1 MPWLRRNQQEK
12 RSEGEGKTSQQIAD
26 CNWFKF
32 VDDAWQITCPAATS
46 QTPIATATWLAATV
60 NYIATHFCLIV
71 AQFAALENFPNGP
84 ICSLG
89 VKAAKER
96 QRHRQGEGEEE
107 KQTSG
112 KWLWRATV
120 ANYQCDL
127 CTLSKCVFLS
137 AFHKFSP
144 SVIHK
149 MQTNKFAINCALGEK
164 AIFHRVKGNTHSN
177 TNNNN

>member
-1 MPWLRRNQQEK
+1 MERRTN
-12 RSEGEGKTSQQIAD
+12 
-26 CNWFKF
+26 
-32 VDDAWQITCPAATS
+32 
-46 QTPIATATWLAATV
+46 
-60 NYIATHFCLIV
+60 
-71 AQFAALENFPNGP
+71 
-84 ICSLG
+84 
-89 VKAAKER
+89 
-96 QRHRQGEGEEE
+96 
-107 KQTSG
+107 G

-120 ANYQCDL
+120 ANYHCDL

-177 TNNNN
+177 SNNNTTATEGTTATATTTSITITSTLFSSQRDIFLLADLMSA

>member
-26 CNWFKF
+26 CNWFKY

-89 VKAAKER
+89 VKAAAKDRDTDRER
-96 QRHRQGEGEEE
+96 ERER
-107 KQTSG
+107 KTD
-112 KWLWRATV
+112 KWQV
-120 ANYQCDL
+120 AVAGNSCQ
-127 CTLSKCVFLS
+127 LSVWFMHSVKMRFP
-137 AFHKFSP
+137 KRFS
-144 SVIHK
+144 
-149 MQTNKFAINCALGEK
+149 Q
-164 AIFHRVKGNTHSN
+164 IFPISYP
-177 TNNNN
+177 